1 MANRL
6 YDRGREAF
14 LGPASGQVNW
24 LNDTIK
30 VVLCTSA
37 YTPNTAADQYLS
49 DVPGGSQVATSSAL
63 TGKTIT
69 AGVADAD
76 DVTFSAVAGGST
88 VTQAVV
94 YKDTGVAATSP
105 LIALLDTAV
114 GFPITTNGNDIT
126 LLFDNSTYRI
136 FKL

>member
-1 MANRL
+1 VANRL
-6 YDRGREAF
+6 YDKGREAF

-37 YTPNTAADQYLS
+37 YTPNTATDQYLS
-49 DVPGGSQVATSSAL
+49 DVPGGSRVATSSAL

-76 DVTFSAVAGGST
+76 DVTFAAVAGGST